1 MRLLVIEDN
10 ARLASLI
17 ANLLREHGFAV
28 DSVDTVEAAL
38 AALET
43 ASYDLILLDLSL
55 PGGDGADILKTIRRR
70 GQGTPVLVATARADV
85 TQRVQTLNQGADD
98 YLVKPFS
105 LEELLARVR
114 ALLRRP
120 PQLAQTVLTAG
131 NIALDT
137 TSLTL
142 TIAGTAVEM
151 PRREL
156 GVLATLLHHNGRLVT
171 KQQLTDAIY
180 SFDDEVTPN
189 AIEAA
194 VSRLRRRL
202 ETHRATVSVT
212 AMRGLGYI
220 VVPTDAIEAAS

>member
-1 MRLLVIEDN
+1 MRLLVVEDN
-10 ARLASLI
+10 ERLASLI
-17 ANLLREHGFAV
+17 TRLLDENGYT
-28 DSVDTVEAAL
+28 VDTVEAADAAL
-38 AALET
+38 AALGS

-55 PGGDGADILKTIRRR
+55 PGGDGIDILKTIRRR

-105 LEELLARVR
+105 FEELLARVR

-120 PQLAQTVLTAG
+120 LQMVEAVLSAG
-131 NIALDT
+131 NVTLDT
-137 TSLTL
+137 SSLRL
-142 TIAGTAVEM
+142 TIAEAPVVM

-156 GVLATLLHHNGRLVT
+156 GVLAALLRQRGRLVT
-171 KQQLTDAIY
+171 KKQLIDATY

-202 ETHRATVSVT
+202 ETYGATASVT

-220 VVPTDAIEAAS
+220 LTPVEAHEEPR

>member
-1 MRLLVIEDN
+1 MRLLVVEDN

-17 ANLLREHGFAV
+17 ANLLQDHGFAV
-28 DSVDTVEAAL
+28 DSVENVEAAL
-38 AALET
+38 ADLET
-43 ASYDLILLDLSL
+43 TSYDLILLDLSL
-55 PGGDGADILKTIRRR
+55 PDGDGVDILKRIRRR
-70 GQGTPVLVATARADV
+70 GQATPVLVATARADV

-131 NIALDT
+131 NVALGSA
-137 TSLTL
+137 SLTL
-142 TIAGTAVEM
+142 TVGGIPLEM

-156 GVLATLLHHNGRLVT
+156 GVLATLLRHDGRLVT
-171 KQQLTDAIY
+171 KQQLTDSIY

-202 ETHRATVSVT
+202 EAHRATVSVT

-220 VVPTDAIEAAS
+220 VVPTDATEAAI

>member
-1 MRLLVIEDN
+1 MRLLVVEDN
-10 ARLASLI
+10 TRLASLI
-17 ANLLREHGFAV
+17 ANLLRDHGFAV
-28 DSVDTVEAAL
+28 DSVETVDEAL
-38 AALET
+38 AALE
-43 ASYDLILLDLSL
+43 AADYDLIVLDLSL
-55 PGGDGADILKTIRRR
+55 PGGDGVDILKRIRRQ
-70 GQGTPVLVATARADV
+70 GQATPVLVATARADV

-98 YLVKPFS
+98 YVVKPFS
-105 LEELLARVR
+105 LDELLARIR

-120 PQLAQTVLTAG
+120 PQLAETVLTAG

-137 TSLTL
+137 NSLTL
-142 TIAGTAVEM
+142 TVADGPVEM

-156 GVLATLLHHNGRLVT
+156 GVLATLLRQHGRLVP

-189 AIEAA
+189 AVEAA

-202 ETHRATVSVT
+202 EAHGATISVI

-220 VVPTDAIEAAS
+220 LVPTGTHEEAT